1 MTPESKSLIVARL
14 KSDIA
19 KINRNL
25 DRLRKVSRTA
35 KDEFSLD
42 RLQSNMYSLIEARQE
57 LEIALKE
64 FKEEVK

>member
-1 MTPESKSLIVARL
+1 MTPESKSLIVTRL
-14 KSDIA
+14 KSDIT

-25 DRLRKVSRTA
+25 DRLRKVSRTV

-57 LEIALKE
+57 LEKALKE